1 MNTTTRLT
9 RSRSDRMIAGVA
21 GGVARYLNT
30 DPTLVRLVFVLLALS
45 GPGLL
50 FYPLLWLV
58 MPQEPAGP
66 GGQVFVATG
75 ATQRLRIDPLGGAA
89 GDAEQEIPINNLGG
103 AEARP
108 AGAPSGQGGRLLGVM
123 LLGLGLFITLQMIW
137 PGLASLI
144 FPAALIGAGIWLMR
158 RNA

>member
-1 MNTTTRLT
+1 MDTTTRLT

-45 GPGLL
+45 GPGIL

-89 GDAEQEIPINNLGG
+89 SAADQEIPINNIGS
-103 AEARP
+103 ASTRP
-108 AGAPSGQGGRLLGVM
+108 TGSPAGQGGRLLGFM

-137 PGLASLI
+137 PGFASLL
-144 FPAALIGAGIWLMR
+144 FPAALVGAGIWLLR
-158 RNA
+158 RG

>member
-1 MNTTTRLT
+1 MDVTTRLT

-30 DPTLVRLVFVLLALS
+30 DPALVRLVFVLLALS
-45 GPGLL
+45 GPAIF

-75 ATQRLRIDPLGGAA
+75 KTQRLRLDPLSGGP
-89 GDAEQEIPINNLGG
+89 GDPEQEIPINDLGG
-103 AEARP
+103 AQARP
-108 AGAPSGQGGRLLGVM
+108 SGAPAGQGGRLLGFI
-123 LLGLGLFITLQMIW
+123 LLGLGLFITLQMLW
-137 PGLASLI
+137 PGFASLL
-144 FPAALIGAGIWLMR
+144 FPAALIGAGIWLLR
-158 RNA
+158 RGA